1 MKRFFRRIPLPAK
14 LFLIVIV
21 PLALSIYLFI
31 ELYAEKANKIRLL
44 ENYIQR
50 VKESADITRLIASL
64 ESERDYSYLS
74 KMQGNENDTLTGL
87 QKKTDSIIKNLS
99 ASSRLKDFPS
109 YTFLSDLDSTRAKIA
124 RKIFPAKQIHH
135 YYTTAIFRLN
145 SLNTLPQSGWF
156 YFPDAQE
163 NMLSQKLLSEMLT
176 YLSIARTN
184 VYNALYTES
193 YMLETLVGTY
203 GTYQVYKSFENEFYK
218 KTSAPIL
225 AAYSQIR
232 ESAEMK
238 ATADYLDS
246 LFTYFKIRNDFT
258 ATAWKQVSDSGL
270 NQVKRLQQDLLLK
283 ATTTIEMFYKSE
295 LKSRN
300 RTFIL
305 LLVILGLVAVL
316 LFYTIYSITQV
327 LTELRK
333 DAELIS
339 GGASGMYLNG
349 VAKDVIGQ
357 LADSIRRIDENN
369 KVLASAAALIG
380 KGDFSVPVQARGNDD
395 VLGNAIINMKEGL
408 QQITI
413 VEQDVAKLAA
423 IVQSSLDAIVGKT
436 LEGIVT
442 SWNPGAERLFGYSAA
457 EMIGQPISRIFL
469 PDNLKEEDLI
479 LEKIRQG
486 ERVEH
491 MDTIRRHKSGRLI
504 NVSLTISPVK
514 DNKGRV
520 IGVSKI
526 VRDITA
532 QKEEELRKNQFL
544 TIASHELKTPL
555 TSAKAYT
562 QLLTEKYQDS
572 NDVFLQNALSKVEG
586 QVNKMGKLVEDFLNL
601 SKIQSEKF
609 ELNTEEFDLGGLI
622 RDVVGDLK
630 MLIIQHEVNLH
641 IPGKFYVIADR
652 EKISQV
658 IINFLNNAVK
668 YSPGEKDI
676 SVILSKENGQAKVSV
691 ADKGIGIKK
700 EEQQKIFERFY
711 RSKFNDNISFSGFG
725 IGLYISAEIIRLHDG
740 TFGVTS
746 REGNGSTFYFTIPLK
761 N

>member
-14 LFLIVIV
+14 LFLIIIA
-21 PLALSIYLFI
+21 PLALSVYLFI

-44 ENYIQR
+44 TNYINR
-50 VKESADITRLIASL
+50 INESADITRLISEL
-64 ESERDYSYLS
+64 ENERDYSYTYTLHKEGKNFLDNHRHQVDS
-74 KMQGNENDTLTGL
+74 LINKLASTTRLFEFQEYAFLHELDTNRVRIDRNSFPVN
-87 QKKTDSIIKNLS
+87 QII
-99 ASSRLKDFPS
+99 
-109 YTFLSDLDSTRAKIA
+109 
-124 RKIFPAKQIHH
+124 H
-135 YYTTAIFRLN
+135 YYTTTIFRLN
-145 SLNTLPQSGWF
+145 SLNIVPQVAWF
-156 YFPDAQE
+156 FFPDAQA
-163 NMLSQKLLSEMLT
+163 NMMSQKLLSEMMT
-176 YLSIARTN
+176 YLSITRTN
-184 VYNALYTES
+184 IYNALYSRTYMTEI
-193 YMLETLVGTY
+193 LVGTM
-203 GTYQVYKSFENEFYK
+203 GTYQIYNSYEREFFK
-218 KTSAPIL
+218 KTSPGIRDN
-225 AAYSQIR
+225 YNQIR
-232 ESAEMK
+232 ESAGMK
-238 ATADYLDS
+238 RIAAYMDT
-246 LFTYFKIRNDFT
+246 LFTTYKYPETYT
-258 ATAWKQVSDSGL
+258 AGSWKQETDKVFF
-270 NQVKRLQQDLLLK
+270 QVKQLQQDLLQS
-283 ATTTIEMFYKSE
+283 ASTTIQDFYNEEQESM
-295 LKSRN
+295 N
-300 RTFIL
+300 RTFVL
-305 LLVILGLVAVL
+305 LMVLLAVVAFL

-357 LADSIRRIDENN
+357 LADSIHRIDENN

-380 KGDFSVPVQARGNDD
+380 KGDFSVPVRARGNDD

-408 QQITI
+408 QQISA
-413 VEQDVAKLAA
+413 VEQDAANLVA
-423 IVQSSLDAIVGKT
+423 IVQSSQDAIVGKT

-442 SWNPGAERLFGYSAA
+442 SWNPGAERLFGYTAE

-479 LEKIRQG
+479 LERIRKG
-486 ERVEH
+486 ERLEH
-491 MDTIRRHKSGRLI
+491 INTVRRHKSGKLI

-514 DNKGRV
+514 DTKGRV

-526 VRDITA
+526 ARDITA
-532 QKEEELRKNQFL
+532 QKEEEMRKNQFL
-544 TIASHELKTPL
+544 TVASHELKTPL

-572 NDVFLQNALSKVEG
+572 NDIFLKNALSKVEG

-609 ELNTEEFDLGGLI
+609 ELNTEEFDLGGLVTE
-622 RDVVGDLK
+622 VVSDLK
-630 MLIIQHEVNLH
+630 LLMIHHEVHLH
-641 IPGKFYVIADR
+641 IPGKLNVIADR

-676 SVILSKENGQAKVSV
+676 SVFLSKENGQAKVSV

-700 EEQQKIFERFY
+700 EEQEKIFERFY

-725 IGLYISAEIIRLHDG
+725 IGLYISAEIIQMHDG

-746 REGNGSTFYFTIPLK
+746 GVGKGSTFYFALPLK